1 MKINSSNYIDFFVR
15 YYDNELSIEETG
27 KLFHFLE
34 SNPDLEKEFY
44 NFLSVPQLFD
54 TSTKESF
61 LDKKDLI
68 KNSTYDFDLQCI
80 DFIENQST
88 EEEKEKFLKII
99 QQNPEKDKTFQLF
112 SSTIL
117 RADTSLIFPKRTIAP
132 YFKRKITTYSL
143 SAAAGL
149 LLLAALIYTLQF
161 YTPQNNIIQPQNIA
175 KNIENNQGNNTPIT
189 VTKVLRPEILS
200 QNNVEKNKN
209 EVNKNIYHQTKIHQE
224 LPINKKI
231 RKIQPKPFN
240 QLAVASL
247 SFPSV
252 FSQKR
257 YATQPKKLISSPQK
271 ISKPQ
276 NENKSLKDFAIQK
289 INQISNNHIQIKTKK
304 NQPKKIDKISIKTNK
319 FTFKKY

>member
-27 KLFHFLE
+27 ELFHFLE
-34 SNPDLEKEFY
+34 SNPDLEKAFY
-44 NFLSVPQLFD
+44 NFLSVPQLSD

-61 LDKKDLI
+61 LDKNNLI
-68 KNSTYDFDLQCI
+68 KNSTHDFDLQCI

-88 EEEKEKFLKII
+88 EEEKEQFLKII
-99 QQNPEKDKTFQLF
+99 QKHPEKNKTFQLF

-117 RADTSLIFPKRTIAP
+117 RADTSLKFPKRTIVP

-149 LLLAALIYTLQF
+149 LLLAALIYTLRF

-175 KNIENNQGNNTPIT
+175 TNIENNQENNTPIT
-189 VTKVLRPEILS
+189 VTEVLRPEILS

-224 LPINKKI
+224 LPINEKI

-247 SFPSV
+247 SIPSI
-252 FSQKR
+252 FSQKEHI
-257 YATQPKKLISSPQK
+257 TQPRNLASNPQK
-271 ISKPQ
+271 ISKLQ